1 MKKTPTILLIDD
13 LPFIR
18 DCIITILEERDV
30 KILEAENAASALVI
44 FNNTTI
50 DLVLTD
56 MVMPGNHGIDL
67 IVELKKIKPEIKII
81 AMSGAANK
89 ENSLELAKSLGA
101 HAILCKPFK
110 KEELLR
116 ILDNTLGIGGNN

>member
-1 MKKTPTILLIDD
+1 MKKAPRILLIDD

-18 DCIITILEERDV
+18 DCIITILEE
-30 KILEAENAASALVI
+30 KNFTILEAEDAATALDI
-44 FNNTTI
+44 FNNTSI

-56 MVMPGNHGIDL
+56 MVMPGNDGIDL

-89 ENSLELAKSLGA
+89 ENSLDLAKSLGA

-110 KEELLR
+110 KEELFR
-116 ILDNTLGIGGNN
+116 VLDKTLGIGQE

>member
-18 DCIITILEERDV
+18 DCIITILEDKNI

-44 FNNTTI
+44 FNNTAI

-56 MVMPGNHGIDL
+56 MVMPGNDGIDL
-67 IVELKKIKPEIKII
+67 IVELKKIKPDIKII

-89 ENSLELAKSLGA
+89 ENSLDLAKSLGA

-110 KEELLR
+110 KEELFR
-116 ILDNTLGIGGNN
+116 ALDNILGTGR

>member
-1 MKKTPTILLIDD
+1 MKKTPRILLIDD

-18 DCIITILEERDV
+18 DCIITILEEKDLT
-30 KILEAENAASALVI
+30 IIEASDAISALDI
-44 FNNTTI
+44 FKNTTI

-56 MVMPGNHGIDL
+56 VVMPGNDGIDL
-67 IVELKKIKPEIKII
+67 IVELKKINPEIKII

-110 KEELLR
+110 KEELFR
-116 ILDNTLGIGGNN
+116 VLDNTLGIGQN

>member
-1 MKKTPTILLIDD
+1 MEKTPRILLIDD

-18 DCIITILEERDV
+18 DCIITILEE
-30 KILEAENAASALVI
+30 KNYSIIEAEDAATAIEI
-44 FNNTTI
+44 FNRTSI

-56 MVMPGNHGIDL
+56 MVMPGNDGIDL
-67 IVELKKIKPEIKII
+67 IVELKKINPGIKII

-89 ENSLELAKSLGA
+89 ENSLDLAKSLGA

-110 KEELLR
+110 KEELFR
-116 ILDNTLGIGGNN
+116 VLDKTLGVGEV

>member
-1 MKKTPTILLIDD
+1 MKKTPRILLIDD

-18 DCIITILEERDV
+18 DCIITILED
-30 KILEAENAASALVI
+30 KNFTIIEAEDAITALDI
-44 FNNTTI
+44 FKNTDI

-56 MVMPGNHGIDL
+56 MVMPGNDGIDL

-89 ENSLELAKSLGA
+89 ENSLDLAKSLGA

-110 KEELLR
+110 KEELFTV
-116 ILDNTLGIGGNN
+116 LDKTLGIGQE